1 MKNKILSTTTV
12 LMLSLVMLSC
22 SDYGQVVKGDNYE
35 DKLLKA
41 EALYAKESY
50 PRAITLY
57 EQVYQRYPRTEDGQL
72 SYYKMGMSY
81 YKMRDFIMAGYYLNN
96 FVSRFPYSA
105 KAEECL
111 FLSAMC
117 SVKLSPD
124 ASLDQEDTQIA
135 INDLQT
141 FIDRY
146 PESNLVDSCNAIMD
160 NLRFK
165 LETKEYNS
173 VMLYHNMENYK
184 AAKTSATLFMENFPQ
199 SSYNEELAYI
209 RVYNAFTLATKSI
222 FTKKKERF
230 EEVIKYCD
238 LFTAKYETSS
248 FGKKVRKIKENSQEE
263 LLKVSENYKFR
274 ELLASYQL
282 SETESKAKKIIY
294 LKETIEKH
302 RNFVAEFP
310 NSEFLKRANDI
321 KEKAE
326 KELQKLQ

>member
-1 MKNKILSTTTV
+1 
-12 LMLSLVMLSC
+12 MLSC